1 MSSMVFLDFHWI
13 PLRFHW
19 YFYFYD
25 VSMGYLWEFH
35 GASMISLWDYYGIP
49 EGIL

>member
-1 MSSMVFLDFHWI
+1 MVFLDFHWI
-13 PLRFHW
+13 PMRFHW
-19 YFYFYD
+19 YFDD